1 MYSIMEN
8 KMTKLQIVTM
18 MLANAEISANEVFK
32 AYLEN
37 EKALLEKKASNRKAT
52 KTQTENVGI
61 KATILT
67 VLEDFNKPMTI
78 TDIQSAN
85 EDLKA
90 LSNQK
95 ISALVK
101 QLKDN
106 GLVVKSVE
114 KGKSLFS
121 LAPTDEVEVE

>member
-1 MYSIMEN
+1 MANSV
-8 KMTKLQIVTM
+8 KVTKLQVVERMLATESIV
-18 MLANAEISANEVFK
+18 ANAEFK

>member
-1 MYSIMEN
+1 MEN
-8 KMTKLQIVTM
+8 KMTKLQVVTM
-18 MLANAEISANEVFK
+18 MLANAEISANEIFK

-37 EKALLEKKASNRKAT
+37 EKALLEKKASNKKAT
-52 KTQTENVGI
+52 KTQTENVSI

-78 TDIQSAN
+78 TDIQGAN

>member
-1 MYSIMEN
+1 MANSV
-8 KMTKLQIVTM
+8 KVTKLQVVER
-18 MLANAEISANEVFK
+18 MLATESIIANAEFK

-37 EKALLEKKASNRKAT
+37 EKALLEKKRDNKKAT

-61 KATILT
+61 KALILE
-67 VLEDFNKPMTI
+67 VLAEKSGVTI
-78 TDIQSAN
+78 TEIQSAR
-85 EDLKA
+85 EELKA

-106 GLVVKSVE
+106 GEVVKTVE

-121 LAPTDEVEVE
+121 LAESEVE

>member
-1 MYSIMEN
+1 MEN

-78 TDIQSAN
+78 TDIQGAN

-121 LAPTDEVEVE
+121 LAPTNEVEVE

>member
-1 MYSIMEN
+1 MANSV
-8 KMTKLQIVTM
+8 KVTKLQVVERMLATESIV
-18 MLANAEISANEVFK
+18 ANAEFK

-37 EKALLEKKASNRKAT
+37 EKALLEKNRDNKKAT
-52 KTQTENVGI
+52 KTQTENVAV
-61 KATILT
+61 KALILE
-67 VLEDFNKPMTI
+67 VLAEKSGVTI
-78 TDIQSAN
+78 TEIQSAR
-85 EDLKA
+85 EELKA

-106 GLVVKSVE
+106 GEVVKTVE

-121 LAPTDEVEVE
+121 LTESEVE

>member
-1 MYSIMEN
+1 MEN
-8 KMTKLQIVTM
+8 KMTKLQVVTM

-61 KATILT
+61 KATILA

-78 TDIQSAN
+78 TDIQGAN

>member
-1 MYSIMEN
+1 MEN
-8 KMTKLQIVTM
+8 KMTKLQVVTM

-37 EKALLEKKASNRKAT
+37 EKALLEKKASNKKAT

-61 KATILT
+61 KATILA

-78 TDIQSAN
+78 TDIQGAN

>member
-1 MYSIMEN
+1 MEN

-37 EKALLEKKASNRKAT
+37 EKALLEKKATNRKAT
-52 KTQTENVGI
+52 KTQTENVSI

>member
-1 MYSIMEN
+1 MANSV
-8 KMTKLQIVTM
+8 KVTKLQVVERMLATDSIV
-18 MLANAEISANEVFK
+18 ANAEFK

-37 EKALLEKKASNRKAT
+37 EKALLEKKRDNKKAT
-52 KTQTENVGI
+52 KTQVENVSV
-61 KATILT
+61 KALILE
-67 VLEDFNKPMTI
+67 VLSEKSGVTI
-78 TDIQSAN
+78 TEIQSAR
-85 EDLKA
+85 EELKA

-106 GLVVKSVE
+106 GEVVKTVE

-121 LAPTDEVEVE
+121 LAESEVE

>member
-1 MYSIMEN
+1 MANSV
-8 KMTKLQIVTM
+8 KVTKLQVVER
-18 MLANAEISANEVFK
+18 MLATESIVANADFK

-37 EKALLEKKASNRKAT
+37 EKALLEKKRDNKKAT
-52 KTQTENVGI
+52 KTQTENVAV
-61 KATILT
+61 KALILE
-67 VLEDFNKPMTI
+67 VLAEKSGVTI
-78 TDIQSAN
+78 TEIQSAR
-85 EDLKA
+85 EELKA

-106 GLVVKSVE
+106 GEVVKTVE

-121 LAPTDEVEVE
+121 LAESEVE

>member
-1 MYSIMEN
+1 MEN

-121 LAPTDEVEVE
+121 LAPTDEIEVE

>member
-1 MYSIMEN
+1 MEN

-78 TDIQSAN
+78 TDIQNAN

>member
-1 MYSIMEN
+1 MEN

-37 EKALLEKKASNRKAT
+37 EKALLEKKASNKKAT

-121 LAPTDEVEVE
+121 LAPTDKVEVE

>member
-1 MYSIMEN
+1 MEN

-18 MLANAEISANEVFK
+18 MLANAEISANEIFK

-52 KTQTENVGI
+52 KTQTENVSI

>member
-1 MYSIMEN
+1 MANSV
-8 KMTKLQIVTM
+8 KVTKLQVVER
-18 MLANAEISANEVFK
+18 MLATESIVANADFK

-37 EKALLEKKASNRKAT
+37 EKALLEKKRDNKKAT
-52 KTQTENVGI
+52 KTQTENVGV
-61 KATILT
+61 KALILE
-67 VLEDFNKPMTI
+67 VLAEKSGVTI
-78 TDIQSAN
+78 TEIQSAR
-85 EDLKA
+85 EELKA

-106 GLVVKSVE
+106 GEVVKTVE

-121 LAPTDEVEVE
+121 LAESEVE

>member
-1 MYSIMEN
+1 MANSV
-8 KMTKLQIVTM
+8 KVTKLQVVERMLATESIV
-18 MLANAEISANEVFK
+18 ANAEFK

-37 EKALLEKKASNRKAT
+37 EKALLEKKRDNKKAT
-52 KTQTENVGI
+52 KTQTENVAV
-61 KATILT
+61 KALILE
-67 VLEDFNKPMTI
+67 VLAEKSGVTI
-78 TDIQSAN
+78 TEIQSAR
-85 EDLKA
+85 EELKA

-106 GLVVKSVE
+106 GEVVKTVE

-121 LAPTDEVEVE
+121 LAESEVE

>member
-1 MYSIMEN
+1 MEN

-18 MLANAEISANEVFK
+18 MLANAEISANEIFK

>member
-1 MYSIMEN
+1 MEN

-18 MLANAEISANEVFK
+18 MLANAEISANEIFK

-52 KTQTENVGI
+52 KTQTENVSI

-121 LAPTDEVEVE
+121 LAPTDKVEVE

>member
-1 MYSIMEN
+1 MEN

-52 KTQTENVGI
+52 KTQTENVSI

-67 VLEDFNKPMTI
+67 VLENFNKPMTI
-78 TDIQSAN
+78 TDIQNAN

>member
-1 MYSIMEN
+1 MANSV
-8 KMTKLQIVTM
+8 KVTKLQVVER
-18 MLANAEISANEVFK
+18 MLATESIVANADFK

-37 EKALLEKKASNRKAT
+37 EKALLEKKRDNKKAT
-52 KTQTENVGI
+52 KTQTENVAV
-61 KATILT
+61 KALILE
-67 VLEDFNKPMTI
+67 VLAEKSGVTI
-78 TDIQSAN
+78 TEIQSAR
-85 EDLKA
+85 EELKT

-106 GLVVKSVE
+106 GKVVKTVE

-121 LAPTDEVEVE
+121 LAESEVE

>member
-1 MYSIMEN
+1 MANSV
-8 KMTKLQIVTM
+8 KVTKLQVVER
-18 MLANAEISANEVFK
+18 MLATESIVANADFK

-37 EKALLEKKASNRKAT
+37 EKALLEKKRDNKKAT

-61 KATILT
+61 KALILE
-67 VLEDFNKPMTI
+67 VLAEKSGVTI
-78 TDIQSAN
+78 TEIQSAR
-85 EDLKA
+85 EELKA

-106 GLVVKSVE
+106 GEVVKTVE

-121 LAPTDEVEVE
+121 LAESEVK

>member
-1 MYSIMEN
+1 MEN

-67 VLEDFNKPMTI
+67 VLENFNKPMTI

>member
-1 MYSIMEN
+1 MEN

-67 VLEDFNKPMTI
+67 VLENFNKPMTI
-78 TDIQSAN
+78 TDIQNAN

>member
-1 MYSIMEN
+1 MANSV
-8 KMTKLQIVTM
+8 KVTKLQVVERMLATESIV
-18 MLANAEISANEVFK
+18 ANAEFK

-37 EKALLEKKASNRKAT
+37 EKALLEKKRDNKKAT

-61 KATILT
+61 KALILE
-67 VLEDFNKPMTI
+67 VLAEKSGVTI
-78 TDIQSAN
+78 TEIQSAR
-85 EDLKA
+85 EELKA

-106 GLVVKSVE
+106 GEVVKTVE

-121 LAPTDEVEVE
+121 LAESEVE

>member
-1 MYSIMEN
+1 MGN

-18 MLANAEISANEVFK
+18 MLANAEISANEIFK

-37 EKALLEKKASNRKAT
+37 EKALLEKKASNKKAT
-52 KTQTENVGI
+52 KTQTENVSI

-78 TDIQSAN
+78 TDIQNAN

>member
-1 MYSIMEN
+1 MANSV
-8 KMTKLQIVTM
+8 KVTKLQVVERMLATESIV
-18 MLANAEISANEVFK
+18 ANAEFK

-37 EKALLEKKASNRKAT
+37 EKALLEKKRDNKKAT
-52 KTQTENVGI
+52 KTQTENVAV
-61 KATILT
+61 KALILE
-67 VLEDFNKPMTI
+67 VLAEKSGVTI
-78 TDIQSAN
+78 TEIQSAR
-85 EDLKA
+85 EELKA

-106 GLVVKSVE
+106 GEVIKTVG

-121 LAPTDEVEVE
+121 LAESEVE

>member
-1 MYSIMEN
+1 MANSV
-8 KMTKLQIVTM
+8 KVTKLQVVERMLATESIV
-18 MLANAEISANEVFK
+18 ANAEFK

-37 EKALLEKKASNRKAT
+37 EKALLEKKRDNKKAT
-52 KTQTENVGI
+52 KTQTENVAV
-61 KATILT
+61 KALILE
-67 VLEDFNKPMTI
+67 VLAEKSGVTI
-78 TDIQSAN
+78 TEIQSAR
-85 EDLKA
+85 EELKA

-106 GLVVKSVE
+106 GEVVKTVE

-121 LAPTDEVEVE
+121 LTESEVE